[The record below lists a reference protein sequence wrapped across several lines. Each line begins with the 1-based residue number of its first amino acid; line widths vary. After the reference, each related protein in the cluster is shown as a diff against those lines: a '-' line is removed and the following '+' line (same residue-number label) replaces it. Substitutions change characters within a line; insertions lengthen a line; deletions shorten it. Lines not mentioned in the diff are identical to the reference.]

1 MNRLIGTLLAASILC
16 LFRVPVHA
24 VPAFPGEISYTQPD
38 GTVVKYHLRGD
49 EHRHWMESAEGYIL
63 EKAENGYLMYA
74 EKKGG
79 ALKASALK
87 YTGDDNTAKARMRL
101 LTRADMPAP
110 ARTVGDPSLS
120 IGQSFPLTGK
130 RKLLMLLVNFADTK
144 TTVEAAAFDEMM
156 NAEGYD
162 GTGSFRDFYLENSY
176 GQLDIETTVIGWI
189 QLPSNKAM
197 YDTED
202 MTQLISD
209 AITAVG
215 NTVDFSQFDN
225 DGDGILDGLSI
236 IHQGTGQEVTGS
248 PGDIWSHSAEL
259 LADVYA
265 GGKRVRTYTIQP
277 ELLGYPT
284 ATQMATVGVFCHEF
298 GHNLGAPDFYD
309 TDYEGS
315 GGNFNGTG
323 VWDLMAEG
331 IWNEYL
337 VPGDSPSHI
346 NMWQKMQFGWVKPE
360 YLTESRTVNDIPAAS
375 DEPVGYIAETT
386 REGDYFVIEHR
397 VPQKFDRLLP
407 GSGLVV
413 YHVDENRLRQT
424 LNMNTINADYAQAVY
439 TVCASATGDPGT
451 RRHHTETSTAQAHC
465 SPERAERRNS
475 QTRQRRQ
482 PTRTTANTPTSHCAT

>member
-424 LNMNTINADYAQAVY
+424 LNMNTINADYA
-439 TVCASATGDPGT
+439 
-451 RRHHTETSTAQAHC
+451 
-465 SPERAERRNS
+465 
-475 QTRQRRQ
+475 
-482 PTRTTANTPTSHCAT
+482 